1 MNPPA
6 SMAGKTCLVT
16 GANQGIGKET
26 AVALAQMGA
35 EVVIT
40 ARHREKGEA
49 ALADIRQRSGNDRV
63 DLMLADFASFDSIR
77 QFASA
82 FQSTHPRLHVL
93 VNNAGAYNATRTLT
107 RDGFETTFGVNHLG
121 YFLATKLLLDTIKAS
136 APARIVS
143 VSSNAHTRGKM
154 NFDDLQGERSYA
166 GFGAYGQSKLA
177 NVLFTYELARRLEHT
192 GVTANC
198 LHPGVVMTGFGKNNP
213 GMIGSLFGVFQ
224 AVGRPFLLTPE
235 KGAQTSIYLA
245 SSPDVEGVTG
255 KYFAKSRE
263 KQSNAISHD
272 PEVARRLWEVSE
284 EMIASGA
291 PAGAPSTPAR

>member
-1 MNPPA
+1 MNPST

-26 AVALAQMGA
+26 AVALARMGA
-35 EVVIT
+35 DVVIT

-63 DLMLADFASFDSIR
+63 DLILADFASFDSIR

-82 FQSTHPRLHVL
+82 FQSTHQQLHVL
-93 VNNAGAYNATRTLT
+93 VNNAGAYNATRTQT

-121 YFLATKLLLDTIKAS
+121 YFLVTKLLLDTIKAS

-143 VSSNAHTRGKM
+143 VSSGAHARGKM
-154 NFDDLQGERSYA
+154 NFDDLQSEGSYA

-177 NVLFTYELARRLEHT
+177 NVLFTYELARRLENS

-198 LHPGVVMTGFGKNNP
+198 LHPGVVMTGFGKNNS
-213 GMIGSLFGVFQ
+213 GMVGSLFGVFQ
-224 AVGRPFLLTPE
+224 TVGRPFLLTPE

-272 PEVARRLWEVSE
+272 QDVARRLWELSE
-284 EMIASGA
+284 EMIASGR
-291 PAGAPSTPAR
+291 PADARTPAR